1 MVSQILVT
9 IVLQGFF
16 ENPLKENKLYLI
28 VVYIILSVFSF
39 YFNLKKDTGQIK
51 GLTKY
56 SFIIIAYIVI
66 LMSVQVLPYMREEER
81 TYSPWPESFSNILKN
96 YGCFIYSFNCIINVF
111 IVKTTLYH
119 STKKRMGKIF
129 RRTILFLFLFYSI
142 MSLSGY
148 LSFGDKVKEI
158 GLILE
163 RPALNGSSDVLMK
176 IGIAMIAF

>member
-1 MVSQILVT
+1 M
-9 IVLQGFF
+9 
-16 ENPLKENKLYLI
+16 K
-28 VVYIILSVFSF
+28 
-39 YFNLKKDTGQIK
+39 
-51 GLTKY
+51 
-56 SFIIIAYIVI
+56 
-66 LMSVQVLPYMREEER
+66 EEER
-81 TYSPWPESFSNILKN
+81 IYSPWPEKFSNVLNN

-163 RPALNGSSDVLMK
+163 RPPLNGSNDVLMK
-176 IGIAMIAF
+176 IGISMIAF